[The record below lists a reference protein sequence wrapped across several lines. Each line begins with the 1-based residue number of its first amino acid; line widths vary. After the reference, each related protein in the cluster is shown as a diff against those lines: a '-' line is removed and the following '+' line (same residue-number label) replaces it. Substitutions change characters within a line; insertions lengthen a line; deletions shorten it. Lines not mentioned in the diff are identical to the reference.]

1 MPGVGM
7 QNGAKAGN
15 DSGSSNGWQQTW
27 RRGHECGRC
36 GRWGHYT
43 IGSPGRGTL
52 MRHRLQQGCAALAP
66 AARAR
71 GVLEAPGTTGLIAP
85 GGLAL
90 QGVASDQGAA
100 IGAIALAAIAVAAH
114 EHLGATTPAHE
125 ESGRLVAH
133 GHPWQTKGVLDGIVP
148 GCKTNAAPVID
159 TV

>member
-1 MPGVGM
+1 
-7 QNGAKAGN
+7 
-15 DSGSSNGWQQTW
+15 
-27 RRGHECGRC
+27 
-36 GRWGHYT
+36 
-43 IGSPGRGTL
+43 

-90 QGVASDQGAA
+90 QGVASDPGAA
-100 IGAIALAAIAVAAH
+100 VGAIALAAIAVAAH